1 VADGYLPPKSSG
13 DFRLYSVFQPI
24 CQIDLSP
31 NGGLEMADYDFSK
44 PAPDRSH
51 RVPAGANQGSGV
63 GGLGFILVGTVVILV
78 VLYAVFGGAAVPLD
92 QDPSVA
98 VPDAT
103 APLVEDG
110 AETAPTAVP
119 TE

>member
-1 VADGYLPPKSSG
+1 
-13 DFRLYSVFQPI
+13 
-24 CQIDLSP
+24 
-31 NGGLEMADYDFSK
+31 MADYDFSK

-51 RVPAGANQGSGV
+51 RVPIGEQGSGA
-63 GGLGFILVGTVVILV
+63 GGVGFILVGTVILLV
-78 VLYAVFGGAAVPLD
+78 VLYAVFGGAGVPLN

-103 APLVEDG
+103 APLVDPVVDP
-110 AETAPTAVP
+110 ALETAPTAVP

>member
-1 VADGYLPPKSSG
+1 
-13 DFRLYSVFQPI
+13 
-24 CQIDLSP
+24 
-31 NGGLEMADYDFSK
+31 MADYDFSK

-51 RVPAGANQGSGV
+51 RIPRGSEGSGAGGV
-63 GGLGFILVGTVVILV
+63 GFTLVGTVVLLV
-78 VLYAVFGGAAVPLD
+78 VLYAVFGGAGVPLD

-103 APLVEDG
+103 APLVDPTFD
-110 AETAPTAVP
+110 TAPAAIP